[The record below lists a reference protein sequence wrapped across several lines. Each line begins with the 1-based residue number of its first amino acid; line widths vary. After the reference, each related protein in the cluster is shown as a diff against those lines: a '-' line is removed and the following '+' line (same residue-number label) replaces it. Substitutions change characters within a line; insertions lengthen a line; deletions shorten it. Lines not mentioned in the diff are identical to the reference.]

1 MEVRPLSVR
10 LVDMQMSKISPKYE
24 IATGVTDLAKAKGA
38 SIAPEGCQR
47 LQLTLAVEISA

>member
-1 MEVRPLSVR
+1 
-10 LVDMQMSKISPKYE
+10 MSKISPKYE